1 MLIMYL
7 VRKTH
12 EQEPFLFWVC
22 HLCLH
27 AENGGGGGGWQ
38 LRGVLKLYTLL
49 NNILRLGETLQVFVF
64 HAGES

>member
-12 EQEPFLFWVC
+12 EQELFFWVC

-27 AENGGGGGGWQ
+27 AENGGGGQ